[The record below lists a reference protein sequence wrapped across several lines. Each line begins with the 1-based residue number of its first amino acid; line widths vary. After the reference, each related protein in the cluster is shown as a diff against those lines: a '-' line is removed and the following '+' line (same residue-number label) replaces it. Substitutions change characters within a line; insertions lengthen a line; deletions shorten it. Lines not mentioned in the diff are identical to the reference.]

1 MVIAPLRAV
10 AWGGLFLHR
19 RCQAAE
25 RMQFTCESQLLIAA
39 RLGHTMRRLGAALVC
54 ASSFVIVR
62 FESRSKEALSPVDLK
77 AKDSARL
84 EVAADS
90 LWQRMEA
97 GAGGRTAR
105 DTAGELEADGQLQLA
120 EAWRG
125 SLLAAANAARQGQ
138 DAEQHE
144 EDERADE
151 RAPLV
156 RSQHPRSAQ

>member
-1 MVIAPLRAV
+1 MVIVPLRAV

-19 RCQAAE
+19 WYHAAE
-25 RMQFTCESQLLIAA
+25 RMQCMRQVQLPTAA
-39 RLGHTMRRLGAALVC
+39 RLAYTMCRLGAALVC
-54 ASSFVIVR
+54 ASSFIIVR
-62 FESRSKEALSPVDLK
+62 FESRSKESLSPVDLK
-77 AKDSARL
+77 KDSARL

-125 SLLAAANAARQGQ
+125 SLLAAANAARQGG

-144 EDERADE
+144 EDERA
-151 RAPLV
+151 PLV
-156 RSQHPRSAQ
+156 RPQHPRSAQ